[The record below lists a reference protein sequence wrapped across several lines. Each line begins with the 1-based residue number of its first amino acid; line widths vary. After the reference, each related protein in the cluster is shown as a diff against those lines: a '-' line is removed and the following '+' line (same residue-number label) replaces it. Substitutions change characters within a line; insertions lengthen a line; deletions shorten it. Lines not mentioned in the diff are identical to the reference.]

1 MVFDEENF
9 DTSMI
14 DTQEHWDSCATL
26 YQHHILVHSQG
37 ATRPWYYCIFIW
49 YPYVANVVVVVLV
62 LSAYFSF
69 FLDPVHT
76 WASSHLS
83 VPSSTISEVLALHRD
98 KSDPFTRA
106 VWVACMIV
114 LTSFL
119 CFALGPLRDI
129 ASTDYLRIRV
139 HCFSR
144 GRYDDRELVR
154 KKISYAYHSV
164 FLAQKLR
171 QNVVV
176 LISMALVTFGIVSL
190 PTSETTTCET
200 AISRE
205 ASAQQMWHSTPVWLL
220 FLVSVFGG
228 IYGVG
233 HACYSWLAWYRF
245 QPGSEL
251 LFVIARLSNLLVCL
265 LEFAGLVFFYR
276 MMRQERHRDEFCHT
290 VTTMNK
296 TDSEYSV
303 YWSAAQRSSRTKQ
316 GHCVSCSSGFGSEH
330 LVTSASSSCLYS
342 WTGISCF
349 TLVVAK

>member
-1 MVFDEENF
+1 
-9 DTSMI
+9 MI

-37 ATRPWYYCIFIW
+37 ATRPWYYCAFVW
-49 YPYVANVVVVVLV
+49 YPCIANVVAVVVV
-62 LSAYFSF
+62 FSAHFSF
-69 FLDPVHT
+69 FWDPVHIC
-76 WASSHLS
+76 ASSHLS
-83 VPSSTISEVLALHRD
+83 VPSSTTSEIPALHRD
-98 KSDPFTRA
+98 NSDPFTRS
-106 VWVACMIV
+106 VWVVCVIV
-114 LTSFL
+114 LSSSL
-119 CFALGPLRDI
+119 CFAFGPLRDI
-129 ASTDYLRIRV
+129 ANISSRSFHWLVFGALNRGVSLYDVTPDQLATYCVWCTRMTKQIRQTV
-139 HCFSR
+139 
-144 GRYDDRELVR
+144 
-154 KKISYAYHSV
+154 I
-164 FLAQKLR
+164 
-171 QNVVV
+171 V
-176 LISMALVTFGIVSL
+176 LMSMALATFGIMSR
-190 PTSETTTCET
+190 PNWETTPCDA
-200 AISRE
+200 AISPE
-205 ASAQQMWHSTPVWLL
+205 VSAQQMWHSTPVWLL